1 MKQTAVEFLLSK
13 TSKQCFN
20 KREIEQALQM
30 EKQQIIDACNQTE
43 FEDVDGMGIHDT
55 ITKGEE
61 YYNETFKTKK
71 MKSKTL
77 QERADKAELDAK
89 KLIRKQIQDI
99 EKKVAQ
105 VCDFIND
112 EITGIPYPKKKTEVT
127 RDDNGVIINKE
138 TGEPHFSELSSEKK
152 SREIEITFS
161 FGENCASLKWQL
173 NKQGFELSDKFML
186 KAEQIR
192 YDLHSLRKVGIL
204 TNKQLWK
211 SFDKLHQKICKKVI
225 DTQLEEG
232 EKSELIETKYI
243 S

>member
-13 TSKQCFN
+13 TSKHCFN

-43 FEDVDGMGIHDT
+43 FEDIDGMGIHDT

-71 MKSKTL
+71 MKLTKKQL
-77 QERADKAELDAK
+77 EEIKA
-89 KLIRKQIQDI
+89 I
-99 EKKVAQ
+99 EEKVAQ
-105 VCDFIND
+105 VCDAIND
-112 EITGIPYPKKKTEVT
+112 EITGIPYPKKTTEVT
-127 RDDNGVIINKE
+127 SDDNGVIINKE

-152 SREIEITFS
+152 SREIEITFN

-173 NKQGFELSDKFML
+173 NKQGFELSDEFML
-186 KAEQIR
+186 KVECIK
-192 YDLHSLRKVGIL
+192 YNLHSLRKFGIL
-204 TNKQLWK
+204 TDKQLWK

-225 DTQLEEG
+225 DTQLKEG
-232 EKSELIETKYI
+232 EISKHIETKYI